1 MKLKARFKVTFEAET
16 GTQSPRHVL
25 KRALARAERGLKE
38 IIEEGSPA
46 TSGTGIK
53 RNSTTIEVKSKFIE

>member
-1 MKLKARFKVTFEAET
+1 MKMKAKFKVTFEVET

-25 KRALARAERGLKE
+25 KRALTRAERGLKE
-38 IIEEGSPA
+38 IIEEGRPT